1 MKTQLMVK
9 LESMEVYFKHRYKI
23 IDEFARI
30 YTLDCIR
37 LSIMN
42 VVMENNINYAPDVCH
57 AKNPYIL
64 VKSNNRK
71 TKFLMLITMLI

>member
-42 VVMENNINYAPDVCH
+42 VVMENNINYA
-57 AKNPYIL
+57 KKPYIL